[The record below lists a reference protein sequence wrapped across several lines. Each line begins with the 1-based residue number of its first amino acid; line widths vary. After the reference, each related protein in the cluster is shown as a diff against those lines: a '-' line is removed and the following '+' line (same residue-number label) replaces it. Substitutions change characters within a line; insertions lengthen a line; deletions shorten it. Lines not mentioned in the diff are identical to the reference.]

1 MYNKVKNL
9 VQINLSIACAG
20 SKKAFKPPAPKRLW
34 GSTMSKKPV
43 SAEEQKKKQAYYSKG
58 EKKAKA
64 VKK

>member
-1 MYNKVKNL
+1 LFVGIF
-9 VQINLSIACAG
+9 V
-20 SKKAFKPPAPKRLW
+20 
-34 GSTMSKKPV
+34 SKKP